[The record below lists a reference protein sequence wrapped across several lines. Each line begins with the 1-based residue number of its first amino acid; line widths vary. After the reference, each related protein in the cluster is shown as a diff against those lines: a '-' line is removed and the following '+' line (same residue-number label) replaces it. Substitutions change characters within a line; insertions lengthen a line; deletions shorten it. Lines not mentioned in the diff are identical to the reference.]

1 VKEFNNWEPTDFIW
15 QVRMYQ
21 ETVTMIDNL
30 VPVTIAAVDG
40 VCTGGGLELTLV
52 CDFLVAANRSRWG
65 MPEINW
71 DITPGWGGTA
81 KIAKSQGVEP
91 HRPSRPSRE
100 TLRMFALNPK
110 PRLKPRFVLT
120 VRQ

>member
-52 CDFLVAANRSRWG
+52 CDFVVATNRSRWACQRSTG
-65 MPEINW
+65 TSLRVGVAPRKS
-71 DITPGWGGTA
+71 PSSRGG
-81 KIAKSQGVEP
+81 E
-91 HRPSRPSRE
+91 
-100 TLRMFALNPK
+100 K
-110 PRLKPRFVLT
+110 PRSGTSSAV
-120 VRQ
+120 